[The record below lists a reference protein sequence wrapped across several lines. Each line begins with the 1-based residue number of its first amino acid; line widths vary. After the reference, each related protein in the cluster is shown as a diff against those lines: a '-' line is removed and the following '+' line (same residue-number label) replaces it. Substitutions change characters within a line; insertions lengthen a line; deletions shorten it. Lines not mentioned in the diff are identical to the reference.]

1 MVSTETGLS
10 VYQVGNTDVWND
22 RWLKKY
28 GSALIKKQFGTNL
41 KKFGNVQ
48 MPGGIVLN
56 GQIIFDEAIREI
68 KELEEEMFKLSVLP
82 NDFYIG

>member
-1 MVSTETGLS
+1 
-10 VYQVGNTDVWND
+10 VWND

-68 KELEEEMFKLSVLP
+68 KELEEEMFKLNILP

>member
-1 MVSTETGLS
+1 
-10 VYQVGNTDVWND
+10 
-22 RWLKKY
+22 
-28 GSALIKKQFGTNL
+28 
-41 KKFGNVQ
+41 

-68 KELEEEMFKLSVLP
+68 KELEEEMFKLNILP